1 MITAIYER
9 RFYTLETDNGT
20 FERGPDGEW
29 IKHDDKDDSWSYVE
43 DTAYIESAFQAAL
56 GSEIHF
62 VVEDE
67 E

>member
-9 RFYTLETDNGT
+9 RFYTMETENGT

-29 IKHDDKDDSWSYVE
+29 IKHIEKDDSWEYVE

>member
-9 RFYTLETDNGT
+9 RFYTLETEHGT

-29 IKHDDKDDSWSYVE
+29 IKYDEKDDSWSYVD
-43 DTAYIESAFQAAL
+43 DTDYIESAFQAAL

-67 E
+67 